1 MHPNKKVSP
10 KVLIGQ
16 FYGQHLH
23 TFKTVDV
30 DDNHKN
36 KSEDVRIA
44 KPAVL
49 TTIESVRVKSIREL
63 DLTGGIRVTAING
76 DANAP
81 LKLNDQQIESIIKKS
96 SQYEGETDGVRNI
109 FGNYVVANEIA
120 NSANDGEIVR
130 LTIIREDVDAQIAA
144 LKAAKEANNRAAA
157 QFESE
162 NE

>member
-30 DDNHKN
+30 DDNYKN
-36 KSEDVRIA
+36 KSEEVRIA
-44 KPAVL
+44 KPAIL

-63 DLTGGIRVTAING
+63 DITGGIRVTAING
-76 DANAP
+76 DVNAP
-81 LKLNDQQIESIIKKS
+81 LKLNDQQIEAIIKKS
-96 SQYEGETDGVRNI
+96 SQYEGEADGVRNI
-109 FGNYVVANEIA
+109 FGNYGVACEIA
-120 NSANDGEIVR
+120 NSSNDGEIVR
-130 LTIIREDVDAQIAA
+130 LTVIREDIDAQIAT
-144 LKAAKEANNRAAA
+144 LKAIKEANNRAAA

>member
-1 MHPNKKVSP
+1 MHPKKLVAA
-10 KVLIGQ
+10 VMIGQ
-16 FYGQHLH
+16 YYGQHLH
-23 TFKTVDV
+23 TFNTVNV
-30 DDNHKN
+30 DDNHKQ

-49 TTIESVRVKSIREL
+49 TTIDSIRVKSIREL
-63 DLTGGIRVTAING
+63 DIAGGIKVTAING

-96 SQYEGETDGVRNI
+96 SDYKGEVDGVRNI
-109 FGNYVVANEIA
+109 FGNYKVAKEIA
-120 NSANDGEIVR
+120 NSANEGEIVR
-130 LTIIREDVDAQIAA
+130 LTLIVDDLQRQIAT
-144 LKAAKEANNRAAA
+144 LKAVNEANNRTEA